1 MKYKDKNKRV
11 YKVGDIVFNTFFGD
25 LWVVYEYND
34 NDPEK
39 QECPYYLALYDDKD
53 YYYTDLDTVSGF
65 EILKSKDEEGYD
77 DLLNEIKI
85 ILNKIKEE
93 ENGEQE

>member
-11 YKVGDIVFNTFFGD
+11 YKVGDIVLNTFFGN
-25 LWVVYEYND
+25 LWVVYEYENKENQD
-34 NDPEK
+34 
-39 QECPYYLALYDDKD
+39 CPYYLALYNDKD
-53 YYYTDLDTVSGF
+53 YYYTDLDMVSGF

-85 ILNKIKEE
+85 ILDKINEE
-93 ENGEQE
+93 ENGPR